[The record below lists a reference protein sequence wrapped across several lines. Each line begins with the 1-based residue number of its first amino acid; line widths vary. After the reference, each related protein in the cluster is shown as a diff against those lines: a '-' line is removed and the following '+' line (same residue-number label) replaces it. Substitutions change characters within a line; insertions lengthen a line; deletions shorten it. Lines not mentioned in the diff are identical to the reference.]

1 MCGCLTSVESSV
13 AKTIVLLKFNNI
25 FFDFSNIL
33 VLQNK
38 CYMKRKVVF
47 NTNINQLVAK
57 HTVICVVVH
66 CL

>member
-1 MCGCLTSVESSV
+1 MCGCLASVESSV

-47 NTNINQLVAK
+47 NTNIN
-57 HTVICVVVH
+57 
-66 CL
+66 